1 MPRGLKSKL
10 RAREKRR
17 HNRAQ
22 TQGLHGS
29 QAAEA
34 EEEETS
40 SPSSPACEDG
50 PSTSAVAGTVPAPP
64 SVPATTSAAAGV
76 SCKRSDAFAMCHVK
90 KSKNSSQA
98 STSTESSQGPT
109 PLGRPAVSSSS
120 LACWDGPSTS
130 AVGGTVPAPPSV
142 PATTSAAADVSCKR
156 SDGRGRSR
164 VTKSK
169 NSSRASTSTESS
181 GQDLLDRKA
190 GMLVQFLLY
199 KYKMNEPVRKADM
212 LKIIHK
218 RYREQFPEILGKA
231 SVSLDLIFG
240 LEMKEVKPNS
250 HSYTLVCNTDDL
262 GRGSLSSAWQFPP
275 RGILMPLLGV
285 IFLRHNSAPEEDI
298 WEILNMW
305 GIYDGKRHVIFGEP
319 RKLIEDLVKE
329 KYLECRQVPY
339 SDPPSFE
346 FLWGS
351 RAHAEISKMKVLEF
365 LSKIN
370 GTTPSDFP
378 CHYEQ
383 ALRDEEQRAQ
393 VKRAVRGVADNIL
406 LSFHR

>member
-98 STSTESSQGPT
+98 STSTESS
-109 PLGRPAVSSSS
+109 V
-120 LACWDGPSTS
+120 
-130 AVGGTVPAPPSV
+130 
-142 PATTSAAADVSCKR
+142 
-156 SDGRGRSR
+156 
-164 VTKSK
+164 
-169 NSSRASTSTESS
+169 
-181 GQDLLDRKA
+181 QDLLTTKVN
-190 GMLVQFLLY
+190 MLVQFLLF
-199 KYKMNEPVRKADM
+199 KYKMNEPIKKADM
-212 LKIIHK
+212 LKIVHK
-218 RYREQFPEILGKA
+218 SYRQQFPEILQKA
-231 SVSLDLIFG
+231 SEHMIVVFG
-240 LEMKEVKPNS
+240 LELMEVKPNS
-250 HSYTLVCNTDDL
+250 QSYTLVRKQDDTND
-262 GRGSLSSAWQFPP
+262 GSQSSAWQFPP

-329 KYLECRQVPY
+329 KYLGYREVPNT
-339 SDPPSFE
+339 DLPPCE
-346 FLWGS
+346 YLWRP
-351 RAHAEISKMKVLEF
+351 RAQTETTKMQVLEF
-365 LSKIN
+365 LCNIN
-370 GTTPSDFP
+370 GTAPSDFP

-383 ALRDEEQRAQ
+383 ALRDEEQRA
-393 VKRAVRGVADNIL
+393 RATAATMAGTASKSSGVPRAT
-406 LSFHR
+406 SSR